1 MGKRKIVRR
10 QVRRK
15 VKTHRHSLVLGLVH
29 DISFVLGFVV
39 RGFFKLL
46 SVLVTV
52 LGWPIRKFAHFAVR
66 TIKTQVKVHPQLHF
80 LETHTFWSV
89 GAGSVLLI
97 VSFAAENLVHHFLWQ
112 CTLETARAA
121 GVCPIWETIASLTKI
136 SEELG

>member
-10 QVRRK
+10 QRRK
-15 VKTHRHSLVLGLVH
+15 VKSHRHSLVLGLVH
-29 DISFVLGFVV
+29 DVTFVLGLII
-39 RGFFKLL
+39 RGVFKLL

-52 LGWPIRKFAHFAVR
+52 LGWPIRKFSHVAAR

-97 VSFAAENLVHHFLWQ
+97 LSFAAENLSHHFLWG

-121 GVCPIWETIASLTKI
+121 GVCPIWETIASLSKI